1 MIPILRSRRRFATSF
16 LTLACLLCLGAS
28 FVTAQGTVPTSG
40 PGSAASIPAANLIQ
54 PEALA
59 HLLQSGQAHKPMILQ
74 VGSHVLFDESHIAG
88 SLYAGPGSQSTGLQ
102 ALHDKVAPL
111 NRKDLIVLYC
121 GCCPWNH
128 CPNIAPAFQQMRS
141 MGFTNVKVL
150 YLPNNFGTDWANK
163 GYPVG

>member
-1 MIPILRSRRRFATSF
+1 MPPILISRRHFITASATVACLSF
-16 LTLACLLCLGAS
+16 LSASRGLAQTTS
-28 FVTAQGTVPTSG
+28 PTSG
-40 PGSAASIPAANLIQ
+40 PGSAASIPQADLIQ

-59 HLLQSGQAHKPMILQ
+59 HLLQSAEPHKPLILQ

-102 ALHDKVAPL
+102 ALRDKVAPL
-111 NRKDLIVLYC
+111 SRKELIVLYC

-141 MGFTNVKVL
+141 MGFTNLKVL
-150 YLPNNFGTDWANK
+150 YLPNNFGTDWVNK